1 MIFSAAIRVKSL
13 TEIQAEK
20 TLETEKPSE
29 EQEIEEGRAAA
40 LLAYVPFMCFVPL
53 LKMRQNRFALRHG
66 KQGLILLLVEILALI
81 FYLPFVSQHFWAFVL
96 ILALLA
102 SFYGILQV
110 LQGRDWKLPFLGN
123 LADRIKL

>member
-1 MIFSAAIRVKSL
+1 L
-13 TEIQAEK
+13 TEIKAEQ
-20 TLETEKPSE
+20 TLETEKLSE
-29 EQEIEEGRAAA
+29 EAELEEGRAAA

-53 LKMRQNRFALRHG
+53 LKMRHNRFALRHG

-110 LQGRDWKLPFLGN
+110 LQGRDWKLPLLGN
-123 LADRIKL
+123 LADRIKI